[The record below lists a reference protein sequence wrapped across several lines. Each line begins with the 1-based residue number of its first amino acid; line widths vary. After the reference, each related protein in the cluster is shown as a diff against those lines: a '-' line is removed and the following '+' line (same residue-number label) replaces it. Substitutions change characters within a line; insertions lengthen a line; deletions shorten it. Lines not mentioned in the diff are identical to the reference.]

1 MDTRTC
7 GIDTS
12 IVIRVDVWERMYGG
26 IRGLMPARVGTSF
39 SRAGTLRATKP
50 HKEAFDQSVIMTTRA
65 ASKKATAA
73 PRRAASPTILVAV
86 NEEEAERK
94 KVDNDAMEMEFY
106 NRIIN
111 DPSSSASPLTS
122 RIVQS
127 KSIQREDAAM
137 NDDNDD
143 NDAVTTTKN
152 GEQEDQQQ
160 VQPMFAKLS
169 AHAASQQQRTVGKNN
184 NTITKAEYRRVR
196 CPAHRYTPLRECWE
210 QLLTPLVEYLK
221 LQVRFNTRTRS
232 VEIKTSKHTPETCSL
247 QKGADFIGA
256 FMLGFEPQD
265 AVALLRLDDLYVE
278 SFQVTDVKTLRGDH
292 LSRAIGRVAGQDG
305 KTRFAIEN
313 ATRTRI
319 VIADS
324 RVHMLGSYGNIRLAR
339 NAICDLI
346 LGAPPGKVYNN
357 MRNVAKRMNER
368 Y

>member
-1 MDTRTC
+1 
-7 GIDTS
+7 
-12 IVIRVDVWERMYGG
+12 
-26 IRGLMPARVGTSF
+26 
-39 SRAGTLRATKP
+39 
-50 HKEAFDQSVIMTTRA
+50 MTTRA

-73 PRRAASPTILVAV
+73 PGRATSSTPATV
-86 NEEEAERK
+86 NEEEAQQK
-94 KVDNDAMEMEFY
+94 KEVDNDAMEMEFY
-106 NRIIN
+106 NRIIH
-111 DPSSSASPLTS
+111 DPSSSAPSPLTS
-122 RIVQS
+122 RLVQS

-137 NDDNDD
+137 NDDDTDEENGGT
-143 NDAVTTTKN
+143 TTTKN
-152 GEQEDQQQ
+152 GEEEEQQQ
-160 VQPMFAKLS
+160 AQPVFAKLS
-169 AHAASQQQRTVGKNN
+169 AHAASVQQQRHTTAGKQ
-184 NTITKAEYRRVR
+184 ISKAEYRRVR

-232 VEIKTSKHTPETCSL
+232 VEIKTSKHTLETSSL

>member
-1 MDTRTC
+1 M
-7 GIDTS
+7 
-12 IVIRVDVWERMYGG
+12 
-26 IRGLMPARVGTSF
+26 
-39 SRAGTLRATKP
+39 ATG
-50 HKEAFDQSVIMTTRA
+50 A
-65 ASKKATAA
+65 ASNVPRDEMATNK
-73 PRRAASPTILVAV
+73 RGRGKTIKTATTATNSSV
-86 NEEEAERK
+86 EEGEDRTK
-94 KVDNDAMEMEFY
+94 GGDDAMEMEIF
-106 NRIIN
+106 NRVIP
-111 DPSSSASPLTS
+111 DPTTLVS

-127 KSIQREDAAM
+127 KSIQREDAAAM
-137 NDDNDD
+137 NENDDDDESIAAAND
-143 NDAVTTTKN
+143 
-152 GEQEDQQQ
+152 EQRGQLQRRDDDQ
-160 VQPMFAKLS
+160 PTFAKLS
-169 AHAASQQQRTVGKNN
+169 ARDASRGVGKGGRG
-184 NTITKAEYRRVR
+184 KAEYRRIR

-232 VEIKTSKHTPETCSL
+232 VEIKTSRHTPETSSL
-247 QKGADFIGA
+247 QRGADFVGA
-256 FMLGFEPQD
+256 FMLGFDPQD

-278 SFQVTDVKTLRGDH
+278 SFQVADVKTLRGDH

-313 ATRTRI
+313 ATRTRV

-324 RVHMLGSYGNIRLAR
+324 RIHLLGSYGNIRLAR